1 MLRVIWQPLLKPYRS
16 ISPKT
21 LASWRMF
28 SSEMTTPP
36 ERFNSIQIF
45 LNNFTT
51 FFSWS
56 YEEMPGID
64 PKIVEHEIT
73 TYPDA
78 KPISAEASSS

>member
-1 MLRVIWQPLLKPYRS
+1 MLRVIWKLLLKPYRS

-28 SSEMTTPP
+28 SSELTSPL
-36 ERFNSIQIF
+36 ERFKSTLIFSKNSA
-45 LNNFTT
+45 T

-64 PKIVEHEIT
+64 PKIAEHEMT
-73 TYPDA
+73 TYLDA
-78 KPISAEASSS
+78 KLIL